1 MIKNIITRIISF
13 SRIIFGFLKNKYIL
27 ALVVFFIWLLFFDQN
42 NLIDR
47 FRTIYEINQLK
58 KDKNYYIKNIEE
70 NSRRLDELQTDDE
83 NLEKFA
89 REQYYMKKENEDIF
103 IVIEED

>member
-1 MIKNIITRIISF
+1 MNYMHIIKKIPHY
-13 SRIIFGFLKNKYIL
+13 LKNKYL
-27 ALVVFFIWLLFFDQN
+27 LTALLFLLWIIIFDRN

-47 FRTIYEINQLK
+47 CKIMNELHQLE
-58 KDKNYYIKNIEE
+58 KDKNYYIEWIENDKKRME
-70 NSRRLDELQTDDE
+70 ELKTSSE

-103 IVIEED
+103 IIVEEK